1 MPMNPQAAA
10 ELLLAARREHRRI
23 LLPADLRPADFTES
37 YAIQGAVERGLGGV
51 PVAWKVGAADARSTP
66 SAAPIYDVMAS
77 PACIESGKLHML
89 GVEAEV
95 AAVFT
100 SDLPARDA
108 PYDEDEVMAAVRE
121 LRVVI
126 EICDSRLADWQSAD
140 DATKLADHQLNFAL
154 VVGDAVPNPHALNFS
169 RLAVRTLVDGK
180 VLKEG
185 VGTHAVGNPLRLLPW
200 LANHVRTRGG
210 IRAGTIATLGAWL
223 GLHVVQPG
231 SEVTVEFPALGQA
244 RVTFPGKK

>member
-1 MPMNPQAAA
+1 MPNNPQAAA
-10 ELLLAARREHRRI
+10 DMLVVARREHRRVE
-23 LLPADLRPADFTES
+23 LPPALRPVDFSEA
-37 YAIQGAVERGLGGV
+37 YAIQRAVEQSMGAS
-51 PVAWKVGAADARSTP
+51 PVAWKVGAPDARSTP

-77 PACIESGKLHML
+77 PARIDSNRLHML

-100 SDLPARDA
+100 RDLPARDA
-108 PYDEDEVMAAVRE
+108 PYTDDEVIAAVEE

-126 EICDSRLADWQSAD
+126 EVCDSRLADWQSAD

-154 VVGDAVPNPHALNFS
+154 VVGDAVKAPHSLDFG
-169 RLAVRTLVDGK
+169 RLAVRTVVDGK
-180 VLKEG
+180 LLKDG
-185 VGTHAVGNPLRLLPW
+185 IGTHAVGNPLRLLPW

-223 GLHVVQPG
+223 GLHVVRPG
-231 SEVTVEFPALGQA
+231 SEVTVEFPTLGKA
-244 RVTFPGKK
+244 GVTFEQ

>member
-1 MPMNPQAAA
+1 MPTNPQAAA
-10 ELLLAARREHRRI
+10 DLLIAARREHRRI
-23 LLPADLRPADFTES
+23 SLPADLRPTDFTEA
-37 YAIQGAVERGLGGV
+37 YAVQAAVERGIGAA
-51 PVAWKVGAADARSTP
+51 PVAWKVGAPDATSTP

-77 PACIESGKLHML
+77 PARIESGRLHML

-100 SDLPARDA
+100 SDLPARDV
-108 PYDEDEVMAAVRE
+108 PYNEDEVMAAVRE

-126 EICDSRLADWQSAD
+126 EVCDSRLADWQSAD

-154 VVGDAVPNPHALNFS
+154 VVGDAVSNPHSLDFS
-169 RLAVRTLVDGK
+169 RLGVRTLVDGS

-200 LANHVRTRGG
+200 LANHVRARGG

-231 SEVTVEFPALGQA
+231 SQVTVEFPALGKA
-244 RVTFPGKK
+244 SVTFDR

>member
-1 MPMNPQAAA
+1 MPTDPQAAA
-10 ELLLAARREHRRI
+10 DLLVAARREHRRVA
-23 LLPADLRPADFTES
+23 LPPSLRPTNFTDA
-37 YAIQGAVERGLGGV
+37 YAIQRAVERAIGTS
-51 PVAWKVGAADARSTP
+51 PVAWKVGAPDAKSTP
-66 SAAPIYDVMAS
+66 SAAPIYDVLTS
-77 PACIESGKLHML
+77 PARIESHKLHML

-100 SDLPARDA
+100 SDLPVREV
-108 PYDEDEVMAAVRE
+108 PYTDDEVTAAVQE

-126 EICDSRLADWQSAD
+126 EVCDSRLADWQSAD

-154 VVGDAVPNPHALNFS
+154 VVGDAVADPHSLDFG
-169 RLAVRTLVDGK
+169 RLAVRTMVDGK
-180 VLKEG
+180 VLREG

-231 SEVTVEFPALGQA
+231 SEVTVEFPTLGKA
-244 RVTFPGKK
+244 SVTFDR

>member
-1 MPMNPQAAA
+1 MSTDLQAAA
-10 ELLLAARREHRRI
+10 DLFLAARREHRRI
-23 LLPADLRPADFTES
+23 ALPPALRPADFTEA
-37 YAIQGAVERGLGGV
+37 YAIQRAVEHALGKS
-51 PVAWKVGAADARSTP
+51 PVAWKVGAPDAKNTP

-77 PACIESGKLHML
+77 PARIESHKLHML
-89 GVEAEV
+89 GVEAEI

-100 SDLPARDA
+100 DDLPARET
-108 PYDEDEVMAAVRE
+108 PYSDEEVTAAVEE

-126 EICDSRLADWQSAD
+126 EVCDSRLSDWQSAD

-154 VVGDAVPNPHALNFS
+154 VVGDAVHTPHALDFS
-169 RLAVRTLVDGK
+169 RLAVRTVVDGR

-200 LANHVRTRGG
+200 LANHLRTRNG

-231 SEVTVEFPALGQA
+231 AEVTVEFPGLGKA
-244 RVTFPGKK
+244 SVTFDR